1 MKGLSIPLMPKKRE
15 VDLRSAFSRATE
27 ENVSPD
33 ELLSAVRGLVRELKR
48 QGQPPEQVIIAVKQA
63 CGMPLITFAADTDA
77 AADSSQPKRVAE
89 MMVRAVIDEYYK
101 KARRNGEVESYSP
114 EL

>member
-1 MKGLSIPLMPKKRE
+1 MPKKLE
-15 VDLRSAFSRATE
+15 TDLRSAFSRATE

-48 QGQPPEQVIIAVKQA
+48 QGRPPEQVIVAVKQA
-63 CGMPLITFAADTDA
+63 CGLPLITFAGDTDA
-77 AADSSQPKRVAE
+77 TGDNSQTKRVAE

-101 KARRNGEVESYSP
+101 KSRRRSDLEAYSP
-114 EL
+114 